1 MLQLVRVAKT
11 YGVKVIFKDVSC
23 AFAPGSV
30 SLLVGGN
37 GAGKST
43 LMRVMAGLSRPS
55 AGEARLAEHVR
66 VGYLGHATFL
76 YPGLTA
82 LENLAF
88 WRDACGLAFSR
99 KDLMAALERVGLE
112 AHAQERA
119 GVFSRGMAQ
128 RLNLARILMQEPN
141 LLLLDEPGTGLDAS
155 SLALLRREV
164 VEARSRE
171 ACVILI
177 SHDLAGDAPLA
188 DRLLALDGRR
198 LAYDGPPAGYR
209 PAGATAAPENAT
221 DAAPDSAQ
229 ASAPAKTTGDAPA
242 NTTANGADNTA
253 DNTADNDAA
262 KAAAALAHGA
272 SENPPDS
279 AHEGAHE
286 GRHDSGQAS
295 RHECGQKKACS
306 GEHSGTDGDS
316 PQGGPQCCA

>member
-1 MLQLVRVAKT
+1 MLELVRVAKT

-30 SLLVGGN
+30 SMLVGGN

-55 AGEARLAEHVR
+55 AGEARLADNVR

-88 WRDACGLAFSR
+88 WRDACGLALSR
-99 KDLMAALERVGLE
+99 KDIMAALERVGLE

-119 GVFSRGMAQ
+119 GIFSRGMAQ

-141 LLLLDEPGTGLDAS
+141 LLLLDEPGTGLDAN

-164 VEARSRE
+164 VEARSRD

-198 LAYDGPPAGYR
+198 LAYDGPPAGYT
-209 PAGATAAPENAT
+209 AGAS
-221 DAAPDSAQ
+221 AAPDN
-229 ASAPAKTTGDAPA
+229 APDGAPS
-242 NTTANGADNTA
+242 
-253 DNTADNDAA
+253 DAA
-262 KAAAALAHGA
+262 EKAAAAMAHDANAAPAGL
-272 SENPPDS
+272 E
-279 AHEGAHE
+279 HE
-286 GRHDSGQAS
+286 SGQESGQENS
-295 RHECGQKKACS
+295 RS
-306 GEHSGTDGDS
+306 GKNSGTDGDT

>member
-55 AGEARLAEHVR
+55 AGEARLAEHAR

-209 PAGATAAPENAT
+209 PAGATAAPENSTDAAPENAT

-229 ASAPAKTTGDAPA
+229 GSAPAKTTGDAPA
-242 NTTANGADNTA
+242 NTADNG
-253 DNTADNDAA
+253 AA
-262 KAAAALAHGA
+262 KAAAAMAHDA

-279 AHEGAHE
+279 AHE

-295 RHECGQKKACS
+295 RHECGQKKAHS
-306 GEHSGTDGDS
+306 GEHSGTNGDT

>member
-1 MLQLVRVAKT
+1 VLQLVRVAKT

-23 AFAPGSV
+23 AFAPASV

-99 KDLMAALERVGLE
+99 KDLMTALERVGLE

-164 VEARSRE
+164 MEARSRE

-209 PAGATAAPENAT
+209 PAGATSAS
-221 DAAPDSAQ
+221 DAAPDSASD
-229 ASAPAKTTGDAPA
+229 SAPDDSA
-242 NTTANGADNTA
+242 NNGADNTA
-253 DNTADNDAA
+253 DNGAA
-262 KAAAALAHGA
+262 NAAAALAHDA

-279 AHEGAHE
+279 AHEG
-286 GRHDSGQAS
+286 RHGSGQAS
-295 RHECGQKKACS
+295 RNECGQGKVRS
-306 GEHSGTDGDS
+306 GEHSGTDGDT

>member
-55 AGEARLAEHVR
+55 AGEARLADRVR

-88 WRDACGLAFSR
+88 WRDACGLALSR
-99 KDLMAALERVGLE
+99 KDIMAALERVGLE

-164 VEARSRE
+164 AEARSRD

-198 LAYDGPPAGYR
+198 LAYDGPPADYR
-209 PAGATAAPENAT
+209 PAGATAAPDKAT
-221 DAAPDSAQ
+221 DAAPGN
-229 ASAPAKTTGDAPA
+229 ASGNAPA
-242 NTTANGADNTA
+242 
-253 DNTADNDAA
+253 NTADNDAA
-262 KAAAALAHGA
+262 KAAAAMAGGA
-272 SENPPDS
+272 SESPQDS
-279 AHEGAHE
+279 AHD
-286 GRHDSGQAS
+286 GRHVSGQAS
-295 RHECGQKKACS
+295 RHECGQEKACDA
-306 GEHSGTDGDS
+306 ENSGTNGDAS
-316 PQGGPQCCA
+316 QGGPQCCA

>member
-23 AFAPGSV
+23 AFASGSV

-55 AGEARLAEHVR
+55 AGEARLADNVR

-99 KDLMAALERVGLE
+99 KELMAALERVGLE

-164 VEARSRE
+164 MEARSRE

-198 LAYDGPPAGYR
+198 LAYDGPPTGYR
-209 PAGATAAPENAT
+209 PAGANVAPGSAANTAAN
-221 DAAPDSAQ
+221 
-229 ASAPAKTTGDAPA
+229 
-242 NTTANGADNTA
+242 N
-253 DNTADNDAA
+253 
-262 KAAAALAHGA
+262 AAAAMAHGTA
-272 SENPPDS
+272 SAS
-279 AHEGAHE
+279 AGSGHEDGHE
-286 GRHDSGQAS
+286 SARRDTN
-295 RHECGQKKACS
+295 
-306 GEHSGTDGDS
+306 SGTDGDT

>member
-99 KDLMAALERVGLE
+99 KDLMAALEASIRAINKDTGE
-112 AHAQERA
+112 AGGRK
-119 GVFSRGMAQ
+119 
-128 RLNLARILMQEPN
+128 
-141 LLLLDEPGTGLDAS
+141 T
-155 SLALLRREV
+155 
-164 VEARSRE
+164 
-171 ACVILI
+171 
-177 SHDLAGDAPLA
+177 APS
-188 DRLLALDGRR
+188 GR
-198 LAYDGPPAGYR
+198 
-209 PAGATAAPENAT
+209 
-221 DAAPDSAQ
+221 
-229 ASAPAKTTGDAPA
+229 
-242 NTTANGADNTA
+242 
-253 DNTADNDAA
+253 
-262 KAAAALAHGA
+262 
-272 SENPPDS
+272 
-279 AHEGAHE
+279 
-286 GRHDSGQAS
+286 
-295 RHECGQKKACS
+295 KKARA
-306 GEHSGTDGDS
+306 H
-316 PQGGPQCCA
+316 

>member
-209 PAGATAAPENAT
+209 PAGATAAPENA
-221 DAAPDSAQ
+221 PDSAQ
-229 ASAPAKTTGDAPA
+229 GSAPAKTTGDAPA
-242 NTTANGADNTA
+242 NTADNG
-253 DNTADNDAA
+253 AA

-272 SENPPDS
+272 SGNPPDS

-306 GEHSGTDGDS
+306 GEHSGTDGDT

>member
-221 DAAPDSAQ
+221 DAAPASAQ
-229 ASAPAKTTGDAPA
+229 ASAPA

-253 DNTADNDAA
+253 DSTADNDAA
-262 KAAAALAHGA
+262 NAAAALAHGA

-279 AHEGAHE
+279 AHE
-286 GRHDSGQAS
+286 D
-295 RHECGQKKACS
+295 RHECGHKKAHS
-306 GEHSGTDGDS
+306 GEHSGTNGDT

>member
-1 MLQLVRVAKT
+1 MLELVRVAKT

-23 AFAPGSV
+23 AFAPGTV
-30 SLLVGGN
+30 SMLVGGN

-55 AGEARLAEHVR
+55 AGQARLAENVR

-88 WRDACGLAFSR
+88 WSDACGLALSR
-99 KDLMAALERVGLE
+99 KDIMAVLERVGLE

-141 LLLLDEPGTGLDAS
+141 LLLLDEPGTGLDAN

-164 VEARSRE
+164 AEARSRD

-198 LAYDGPPAGYR
+198 LAYDGPPADYS
-209 PAGATAAPENAT
+209 PAGATAASDASTDNAT
-221 DAAPDSAQ
+221 D
-229 ASAPAKTTGDAPA
+229 
-242 NTTANGADNTA
+242 NG
-253 DNTADNDAA
+253 AA
-262 KAAAALAHGA
+262 KAAAPMPRGA
-272 SENPPDS
+272 SENPPNSGHGSGHENALDS
-279 AHEGAHE
+279 MQKNA
-286 GRHDSGQAS
+286 RSGKNS
-295 RHECGQKKACS
+295 D
-306 GEHSGTDGDS
+306 TDGDA
-316 PQGGPQCCA
+316 PKGGPQCCA

>member
-221 DAAPDSAQ
+221 DAAPASAQ
-229 ASAPAKTTGDAPA
+229 ASAPA

-253 DNTADNDAA
+253 DSTADNDAA
-262 KAAAALAHGA
+262 NAAAALAHNA

-279 AHEGAHE
+279 AHE
-286 GRHDSGQAS
+286 D
-295 RHECGQKKACS
+295 RHECGQKKAHS
-306 GEHSGTDGDS
+306 GEHSGTNGDT